1 MYGIDKMFLM
11 MEKQKNRGQDGAGFA
26 SLKLDLKPGDKYF
39 FRVRSFDQQAIHSV
53 FRKINKKITQF
64 LKLENISTNSDEF
77 FKKVPFIGQV
87 MLGHVRYGT
96 YGKNSIDYVHPLM
109 LSLIHI

>member
-26 SLKLDLKPGDKYF
+26 SLKLNLKPGDKYF

-53 FRKINKKITQF
+53 FRKINKKITQY
-64 LKLENISTNSDEF
+64 LKSEKVKTNSDKF
-77 FKKVPFIGQV
+77 FNKAPFIGHV
-87 MLGHVRYGT
+87 MLGHVRYG
-96 YGKNSIDYVHPLM
+96 

>member
-64 LKLENISTNSDEF
+64 LKLENVLQLAWLFHI
-77 FKKVPFIGQV
+77 KKLVKSKLKI
-87 MLGHVRYGT
+87 
-96 YGKNSIDYVHPLM
+96 
-109 LSLIHI
+109 LIEN